1 MAKLIKFLFFLLVC
15 SSATNAQER
24 SVYGRIIDSTRHEGI
39 NGLIIQ
45 NKTSGQ
51 MVNSNNTGDFYIRA
65 VAGDSLIVMDIGYER
80 AGTIYDGQNRYP
92 VIETKTQPI
101 MLREVVITEK
111 RWGELQNEI
120 NDFLNNPQNAGAI
133 RKEILGNLVNSSTEN
148 STPAV
153 VGISIDGLYELWSKQ
168 GKLNRKVADL
178 KYNDIKEFYVGLKY
192 NRKTILQITKLDE
205 HEIEDFMAYCK
216 PNEDFILRATDY
228 ELTNKILACL
238 KEYRTSRVF
247 RRTK

>member
-1 MAKLIKFLFFLLVC
+1 MVKLVKLLFFVVIC
-15 SSATNAQER
+15 TVTAYAQER

-51 MVNSNNTGDFYIRA
+51 MVNSNKTGDFYIRG

-80 AGTIYDGQNRYP
+80 AGTIFDGQNRYP
-92 VIETKTQPI
+92 VIATKAQPI

-133 RKEILGNLVNSSTEN
+133 RKEILGNLVNSNTSA
-148 STPAV
+148 PGV
-153 VGISIDGLYELWSKQ
+153 LGISIDGLYELWSKQ

-192 NRKTILQITKLDE
+192 NKKTILQITKLDD
-205 HEIEDFMAYCK
+205 HEIDDFMTYCR
-216 PNEDFILRATDY
+216 PNEDFILRASDY

-238 KEYRTSRVF
+238 KDYRTSRVF

>member
-1 MAKLIKFLFFLLVC
+1 MAKLFKLLFFVLLSGTAVY
-15 SSATNAQER
+15 AQER
-24 SVYGRIIDSTRHEGI
+24 SVYGRVIDSTRHEGI

-51 MVNSNNTGDFYIRA
+51 MVNSNKSGDFYIRA

-92 VIETKTQPI
+92 VIASKTQPI

-120 NDFLNNPQNAGAI
+120 NDFLDNPQNAGAI
-133 RKEILGNLVNSSTEN
+133 RKEILGNLVNSNTSA
-148 STPAV
+148 PGV
-153 VGISIDGLYELWSKQ
+153 LGISIDGLYELWSKQ

-192 NRKTILQITKLDE
+192 NRKTILQITKLED
-205 HEIEDFMAYCK
+205 HEIDDFMVYCK
-216 PNEDFILRATDY
+216 PNEDFILRANDY
-228 ELTNKILACL
+228 EITNKILACL

>member
-1 MAKLIKFLFFLLVC
+1 MARFVKFLVFVFIC
-15 SSATNAQER
+15 TSGAFAQER

-51 MVNSNNTGDFYIRA
+51 MVNSNKTGDFYIRA
-65 VAGDSLIVMDIGYER
+65 VAGDSLIIMDIGYER

-92 VIETKTQPI
+92 VIETKAQPI

-120 NDFLNNPQNAGAI
+120 NDFLDNPQNAGAI
-133 RKEILGNLVNSSTEN
+133 RKEILGNLVNSNTSAPGTL
-148 STPAV
+148 
-153 VGISIDGLYELWSKQ
+153 GISIDGLYELWSKQ

-192 NRKTILQITKLDE
+192 NRKTILQITKLDD
-205 HEIEDFMAYCK
+205 HEVDDFMAYCK

-238 KEYRTSRVF
+238 KEYRTSRIF